1 MKRHPSL
8 IPLSRQHHGALLL
21 AQMLKM
27 AAPDYKGMPTD
38 AAGKTSYALEFYTT
52 HLLPHFAAEETVF
65 EKIKNVDS
73 GLDKYL
79 EEIIEEHHLLRR
91 LFEGLAQ
98 RAEDTSYQDVIG
110 QALEKHIRREDRELF
125 PMIERL
131 VAEDTMAAIAEI
143 LNH

>member
-27 AAPDYKGMPTD
+27 TAPDYKGMPAD
-38 AAGKTSYALEFYTT
+38 AAGKTSYAQEFYVT

-65 EKIKNVDS
+65 EKIKDIDS
-73 GLDKYL
+73 GLDKHL
-79 EEIIEEHHLLRR
+79 EEIIEEHHSLRL

-98 RAEDTSYQDVIG
+98 HAEDISYQDLIG

-131 VAEDTMAAIAEI
+131 VDEDMMASLAEI
-143 LNH
+143 LNR

>member
-21 AQMLKM
+21 AQLLKM
-27 AAPDYKGMPTD
+27 AAPDYKGMPAD
-38 AAGKTSYALEFYTT
+38 AEGKTRYALEFYNTD
-52 HLLPHFAAEETVF
+52 LLPHFAAEESVF

-73 GLDKYL
+73 VLDKHL
-79 EEIIEEHHLLRR
+79 QEVIEEHHLLRS
-91 LFEGLAQ
+91 LFEGLAGH
-98 RAEDTSYQDVIG
+98 AADTNYQDVIG
-110 QALEKHIRREDRELF
+110 QALEKHVRREDRELF

-131 VAEDTMAAIAEI
+131 VDEAMMDSIAEI

>member
-27 AAPDYKGMPTD
+27 TAPDYKGMPAD
-38 AAGKTSYALEFYTT
+38 AAGKTSYAQEFYIT

-73 GLDKYL
+73 VLDKHL
-79 EEIIEEHHLLRR
+79 EEVIEEHHSLRL
-91 LFEGLAQ
+91 LFEGLVQ
-98 RAEDTSYQDVIG
+98 HSEDTNYQDLIG

-131 VAEDTMAAIAEI
+131 VDEDMMASIADI